1 MSQALVY
8 NCEEFVA
15 DNLFFVES
23 TEQSQVKTAIVAKY
37 FWAWAKVI
45 MPTAKKH
52 GGKIAYLD
60 LFAGPGRYEDGT
72 KSTPLLIIEQA
83 IQDTNMRSMLV
94 TVFNDMDSDNSQ
106 SLQAAINEIPNIDI
120 LRYKPVVE
128 NEEVGENIIKMFEEM
143 SLIPTLF
150 FVDPWGYKGLSLRL
164 INSVLRNWGCDAI
177 FFFNYNRINMGL
189 TNEFVEQHLDALFGK
204 ERADLLRSDIAGL
217 SPENREIAIVEAI
230 SDALQAMG
238 GTYVLPFRF
247 RTATGART
255 SHHLIFVSKNI
266 LGYKIM
272 KGIMAKE
279 SSSTVQGIP
288 SFEYNPAISTQ
299 GILFEL
305 SRPLDELGEI
315 LLNDFAGQT
324 LSMKQIY
331 EHHHIGRRFIEQ
343 NYKKVLSMLEDEG
356 KIVASPPAAHR
367 RRDTFA
373 NSVEVTFP
381 PER

>member
-1 MSQALVY
+1 M
-8 NCEEFVA
+8 A

-52 GGKIAYLD
+52 RGKIAYLD

-83 IQDTNMRSMLV
+83 IQDANMRSMLV

-106 SLQAAINEIPNIDI
+106 SLQAAINEIPNIDT
-120 LRYKPVVE
+120 LRYRPVVK
-128 NEEVGENIIKMFEEM
+128 NEEVGENVIKMFEEM

-189 TNEFVEQHLDALFGK
+189 ANEFVEQHLNALFGK
-204 ERADLLRSDIAGL
+204 ERADSLRSDIAGF
-217 SPENREIAIVEAI
+217 SPENREIAIIEAI
-230 SDALQAMG
+230 SAALQAMG

-272 KGIMAKE
+272 KEIMTKE

-288 SFEYNPAISTQ
+288 SFEYNPAINTQ

-331 EHHHIGRRFIEQ
+331 EQHHIGRRFIEQ

-356 KIVASPPAAHR
+356 KIVTSPPAAHR
-367 RRDTFA
+367 RRGTFA
-373 NSVEVTFP
+373 NSVKVTFP